1 MVTAMRAINWESR
14 IGRRLRLR
22 DLHIFFAVLQFGS
35 MAKAA
40 ANLGMSQP
48 AVSETIA
55 DLEHTLGVRLLDR
68 GRRGVTPTIFADT
81 LLQRGKAAFDELR
94 QGIKEIE
101 VLSDPA
107 AGEVRIGCSESVSA
121 SLLPKVLEQFR
132 RQYPH
137 VALQVDQIS
146 TPSVSPALNLPDL
159 RERRLDLV
167 LARITT
173 PLVDRGPHDDLAVE
187 VLFDD
192 PMVLA
197 VGSQHP
203 LARRRSID
211 LAELAKEPW
220 ILPPPDSLNY
230 TTVAD
235 AFRER
240 GVSMPKVMLIS
251 YSVHLRNSL
260 LTRDRFVTVY
270 PNSNVRLYGKQYS
283 LKVLPVQLPVRPW
296 LVAVITLKNRTLNP
310 AVQRFLQHIRI
321 FAKFITAGT
330 EAT

>member
-1 MVTAMRAINWESR
+1 MATKTRGVDWESR
-14 IGRRLRLR
+14 IGQRLRLR
-22 DLHIFFAVLQFGS
+22 DLHVLFAVVRFGS

-40 ANLGMSQP
+40 AGLGMSQP

-55 DLEHTLGVRLLDR
+55 DLEYTLGVRLLDR
-68 GRRGVTPTIFADT
+68 SRRGVTPTIYADT
-81 LLQRGKAAFDELR
+81 LLKRGKAAFDELR
-94 QGIKEIE
+94 QGIQEIE
-101 VLSDPA
+101 ILRDPA
-107 AGEVRIGCSESVSA
+107 SGEVRIGCSESISV
-121 SLLPKVLEQFR
+121 SLLPKVLERFR
-132 RQYPH
+132 REYPR
-137 VALQVDQIS
+137 VALRVDQIS
-146 TPSVSPALNLPDL
+146 TPAVSPVLNLPEL

-167 LARITT
+167 LARVTA
-173 PLVDRGPHDDLAVE
+173 PMVDRGPEDDLAVE

-211 LAELAKEPW
+211 LVELADEPW

-230 TTVAD
+230 TAVAD
-235 AFRER
+235 AFRAR
-240 GVSMPKVMLIS
+240 GSSMPRVALIS

-270 PNSNVRLYGKQYS
+270 ARSNVRLDGRQYS

-296 LVAVITLKNRTLNP
+296 LVAVISLKNRAPNH
-310 AVQRFLQHIRI
+310 AVQRFLEHIRV
-321 FAKFITAGT
+321 FARFIAA
-330 EAT
+330 EARAT